1 MCICQNLSQL
11 QLSVSKFTLLSSSSW
26 FSHKQMWFL
35 TSHLQNLPSIL
46 ICFSFALITI
56 LTYCG
61 YLNMGFP
68 PSYSLENCRYLDC
81 KHCILKIFFLIW
93 TIFKVFIEFV
103 TILLL
108 FSLLDFWL
116 WGMWDLNSLS
126 WCQTCTPCIG
136 RQSPN
141 HWTSREVSN
150 NFLI

>member
-68 PSYSLENCRYLDC
+68 PSYPLENCRYLDC
-81 KHCILKIFFLIW
+81 KHCILKIFLLIW

-108 FSLLDFWL
+108 FYVLFFWPRST
-116 WGMWDLNSLS
+116 WDLSSPTRDRTSNPSWKANS
-126 WCQTCTPCIG
+126 
-136 RQSPN
+136 
-141 HWTSREVSN
+141 
-150 NFLI
+150 